1 MGRNSCRRK
10 RVVDRNIGIFEIVN
24 GLLTILLIILGG
36 LVSWTML
43 KYDFLNFRGI
53 NYVIFA
59 IILFFIFLAG
69 ILVIKKKAEIFN
81 VIMLV
86 ILNITLVFSYVQFR
100 TAIGL
105 FDDINDK
112 AMISEYTMSVVV
124 LKNDEAS
131 KLEDLKGEEISAPV
145 SSDDENINKLMKE
158 IRDKGY
164 QRLELAET
172 KNYMSS
178 YEQLIS
184 GTSRAMVLNSSFE
197 GLIRGNMPILEKI
210 QKKYLNTRL
219 LKR

>member
-1 MGRNSCRRK
+1 MGRDSRRRR

-24 GLLTILLIILGG
+24 GLLTILLVILGG

-43 KYDFLNFRGI
+43 KCDFLNFRGI

-59 IILFFIFLAG
+59 IILFSIFLAG
-69 ILVIKKKAEIFN
+69 ILVIKKKAKIFN

-112 AMISEYTMSVVV
+112 VMISEYTMSVVV
-124 LKNDEAS
+124 LNNDEAS
-131 KLEDLKGEEISAPV
+131 KLEDLKGKEISAPV
-145 SSDDENINKLMKE
+145 SSDGENINKLMKE

-164 QRLELAET
+164 QGLELAET
-172 KNYMSS
+172 KNYISS

-197 GLIRGNMPILEKI
+197 GLIRGKYADFRETT
-210 QKKYLNTRL
+210 KKNI
-219 LKR
+219 

>member
-1 MGRNSCRRK
+1 M
-10 RVVDRNIGIFEIVN
+10 
-24 GLLTILLIILGG
+24 
-36 LVSWTML
+36 
-43 KYDFLNFRGI
+43 
-53 NYVIFA
+53 
-59 IILFFIFLAG
+59 
-69 ILVIKKKAEIFN
+69 IKKKAEIFN

-184 GTSRAMVLNSSFE
+184 
-197 GLIRGNMPILEKI
+197 
-210 QKKYLNTRL
+210 
-219 LKR
+219 

>member
-1 MGRNSCRRK
+1 MGRDSRRRK
-10 RVVDRNIGIFEIVN
+10 RLVDRNIGIFEIVN

-59 IILFFIFLAG
+59 IILFSIFLAG
-69 ILVIKKKAEIFN
+69 ILVVKKKAKIFN

-112 AMISEYTMSVVV
+112 EMISEYTMSVVV
-124 LKNDEAS
+124 LKSDEAS
-131 KLEDLKGEEISAPV
+131 
-145 SSDDENINKLMKE
+145 
-158 IRDKGY
+158 
-164 QRLELAET
+164 
-172 KNYMSS
+172 
-178 YEQLIS
+178 
-184 GTSRAMVLNSSFE
+184 
-197 GLIRGNMPILEKI
+197 
-210 QKKYLNTRL
+210 
-219 LKR
+219 

>member
-158 IRDKGY
+158 IRNKGY
-164 QRLELAET
+164 
-172 KNYMSS
+172 
-178 YEQLIS
+178 
-184 GTSRAMVLNSSFE
+184 
-197 GLIRGNMPILEKI
+197 
-210 QKKYLNTRL
+210 
-219 LKR
+219 